1 MYYVLEETSFSDRK
15 SLNSFNKTINPT
27 IGTSLPKIVI
37 DRNKFI
43 YNFYGYIRMK

>member
-1 MYYVLEETSFSDRK
+1 MCLKKLSFQIEK
-15 SLNSFNKTINPT
+15 SSNSFNKTINPT